1 VANPR
6 KPLRLNVGFLVNSL
20 IGISRIFD
28 FEAENLP
35 AGEDLVLAD
44 FSGTAKI
51 SRTPQ
56 GLLVQGDFQ
65 GTIPL
70 ECVRCLSEF
79 TQRMHWDF
87 TELYA
92 FKREN
97 VTDSGLMMPEDAHID
112 LQPLVREYALL
123 EIPINPLC
131 RPDCKGLCVECGE
144 NRNEV
149 DCGHKNNPRDTPFSN
164 LGEFLK

>member
-6 KPLRLNVGFLVNSL
+6 KPLRLNVGFLVNSP

-28 FEAENLP
+28 FESENLP

-79 TQRMHWDF
+79 TQRMHWEF

-112 LQPLVREYALL
+112 LQPLMREYALL

-131 RPDCKGLCVECGE
+131 RPDCKGLCTECGE

-149 DCGHKNNPRDTPFSN
+149 DCGHVNNPGDKPFSN
-164 LGEFLK
+164 LGELLK

>member
-6 KPLRLNVGFLVNSL
+6 KPLRLNVGFLVNSP
-20 IGISRIFD
+20 IGVSRNFD
-28 FEAENLP
+28 FEDSRMQVD
-35 AGEDLVLAD
+35 EDLMLSD
-44 FSGTAKI
+44 FAGIAKI

-56 GLLVQGDFQ
+56 GLLVQADFQ
-65 GTIPL
+65 GTFPL
-70 ECVRCLSEF
+70 ECVRCLINFSKHM
-79 TQRMHWDF
+79 RWDF

-112 LQPLVREYALL
+112 LAPLVREYALL
-123 EIPINPLC
+123 EIPINPVC
-131 RPDCKGLCVECGE
+131 KPDCKGLCSVCGE

-149 DCGHKNNPRDTPFSN
+149 DCGHGTKSGDTPFSS
-164 LGEFLK
+164 LGELLK